1 MEIAERFALTESTV
15 KKHVGSVLAK
25 TGARDRVQAVIIAY
39 DAGLVAPG
47 KHRNGADRWT
57 MPAPLESRTR
67 S

>member
-39 DAGLVAPG
+39 DAGLVTPTNRWAGGRRVGYASAP
-47 KHRNGADRWT
+47 
-57 MPAPLESRTR
+57 
-67 S
+67 